1 MGDEDNEMGEE
12 ELKDIM
18 SLYLLKKR
26 SAGDPYLDNYYNDG
40 MNGIKS
46 KLFVMSIPPI
56 FTEHFR
62 IVSLVLKTVPI
73 ILSF

>member
-1 MGDEDNEMGEE
+1 MIYSCIFSSEEEHAVDMGDEDNEMGEE

-56 FTEHFR
+56 FTEHY
-62 IVSLVLKTVPI
+62 
-73 ILSF
+73 